1 MRRITVPIIAHK
13 TITPNTMPTMAFV
26 LRLMSSIHPKEN
38 NIIIMSFYFLGLH
51 SQSSPSYLHSFTLHT
66 LSQTSSPM
74 YSERQYLEQV
84 FSPPNGAST
93 QSSNVLPFT
102 EIEKKR
108 GLFSF
113 KR

>member
-1 MRRITVPIIAHK
+1 
-13 TITPNTMPTMAFV
+13 MAFV
-26 LRLMSSIHPKEN
+26 LRLMSSVSKEN
-38 NIIIMSFYFLGLH
+38 NIIIMNFYFLGLH
-51 SQSSPSYLHSFTLHT
+51 SQSSPSYPHSFTLHT
-66 LSQTSSPM
+66 ISQTPSLM

-84 FSPPNGAST
+84 FSSPNGAST

-108 GLFSF
+108 GLSGF